1 LDTSDITRREDAM
14 DILESAKSGRR
25 KMGRTFLIRHLEGKR
40 LTQQQAIRA
49 KCYDCDGMGETG
61 ECDLKEC
68 PLYSYSP
75 FALGTHVEAVGE
87 KITEEV

>member
-1 LDTSDITRREDAM
+1 MATSDITHKENVM

-25 KMGRTFLIRHLEGKR
+25 KMGRTFLIRHLEGER

-68 PLYSYSP
+68 PLYPYSP
-75 FALGTHVEAVGE
+75 FAVGTHVEAVEE
-87 KITEEV
+87 KVKE

>member
-1 LDTSDITRREDAM
+1 M

-61 ECDLKEC
+61 KCDIETC
-68 PLYSYSP
+68 SLYPYSP
-75 FALGTHVEAVGE
+75 FASKSASTSTPGE
-87 KITEEV
+87 KASPTIPEGG